1 MAAEIPRLA
10 LGGGGGG
17 AGGERL
23 PAAGE
28 DSAPAATDAGKR
40 PVVGLGFGSSL
51 AAMAAAAA
59 AGIQPDAF
67 ALGGPAEYPAGDGE
81 RDVLM
86 VSFLRSIAAFLAD
99 GTCQMQ
105 VNDGLSCV
113 VDLAGGDADGGGV
126 GEGSGVDANQ
136 WVELVRL
143 VAARPGGP
151 PGLLRLTVVNESED
165 FLSAVAAYVA
175 AEAQRLD
182 LSLQFHPVLSSIE
195 ELSATATGSIGSR
208 LVVIPGQPLAVV
220 ANLQI
225 HRLLAFPD
233 YVDGVA
239 SRRPAAE
246 QSGSSQHTMT
256 TATKTKADALLRAIR
271 DLNPKLVVLTENEA
285 DHNVAE
291 LGARVWNALNYY
303 AALFDALEASST
315 PPAAVPPHE
324 RACVERWVLGEEIK
338 DIVVREGT
346 GRRERHETLGR
357 WAERMVAA
365 GFSPVT
371 AARALASTE
380 TLAQQMVA
388 AGGGGAGAGVLRA
401 AHGGGCFPVICW
413 CDVPVFS
420 VSTWTARRVLVP
432 APPLWPPAAAGGAGP
447 SGSGYG
453 GDGPSTASSS
463 AAMWWVG

>member
-1 MAAEIPRLA
+1 M
-10 LGGGGGG
+10 G
-17 AGGERL
+17 
-23 PAAGE
+23 
-28 DSAPAATDAGKR
+28 
-40 PVVGLGFGSSL
+40 
-51 AAMAAAAA
+51 
-59 AGIQPDAF
+59 
-67 ALGGPAEYPAGDGE
+67 
-81 RDVLM
+81 
-86 VSFLRSIAAFLAD
+86 
-99 GTCQMQ
+99 
-105 VNDGLSCV
+105 
-113 VDLAGGDADGGGV
+113 
-126 GEGSGVDANQ
+126 
-136 WVELVRL
+136 
-143 VAARPGGP
+143 
-151 PGLLRLTVVNESED
+151 
-165 FLSAVAAYVA
+165 
-175 AEAQRLD
+175 
-182 LSLQFHPVLSSIE
+182 IE

-315 PPAAVPPHE
+315 PPAAVPPP
-324 RACVERWVLGEEIK
+324 G
-338 DIVVREGT
+338 
-346 GRRERHETLGR
+346 
-357 WAERMVAA
+357 
-365 GFSPVT
+365 
-371 AARALASTE
+371 
-380 TLAQQMVA
+380 
-388 AGGGGAGAGVLRA
+388 A

-463 AAMWWVG
+463 AAMWANLFLGL